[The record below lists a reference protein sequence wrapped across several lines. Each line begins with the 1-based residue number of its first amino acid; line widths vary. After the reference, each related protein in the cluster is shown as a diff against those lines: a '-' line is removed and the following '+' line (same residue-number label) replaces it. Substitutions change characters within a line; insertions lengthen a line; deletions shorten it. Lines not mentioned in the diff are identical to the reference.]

1 MKNKEFEPGDIVEHL
16 LSKDW
21 LMVLDYLPE
30 MDQYLCRTKTLQAV
44 AFYSFELRSRG

>member
-1 MKNKEFEPGDIVEHL
+1 MKIMEFEPGDIVEHL

-30 MDQYLCRTKTLQAV
+30 MDQYLCRTKTLQSV